1 MTKPAPRLL
10 LALPIILIVFL
21 GAMYGY
27 GLTYDP
33 NKSPSRLI
41 GKEIPA
47 VNLPSLANT
56 EIILN
61 SSDFKTPAIINIWAS
76 WCSAC
81 RAEHELLMQLAKQ
94 GVTIYGVDYQD
105 DLENARAYLKQSGN
119 PFATIMF
126 DGAMASA
133 MPFDVQ
139 SLPQTYLVDENGVIR
154 ARHIGALTPE
164 NLKIMQT
171 SFSELPTTKRYR
183 VLVVASTDPN

>member
-1 MTKPAPRLL
+1 MTKPVPRLL
-10 LALPIILIVFL
+10 LALPIILAILL
-21 GAMYGY
+21 GLMYSY

-41 GKEIPA
+41 GKKIPV

-61 SSDFKTPAIINIWAS
+61 SAEFKSPALINFWAS
-76 WCSAC
+76 WCAAC
-81 RAEHELLMQLAKQ
+81 RAEHEFLKQLAAD

-105 DLENARAYLKQSGN
+105 DLQNAQTYLKQNGN
-119 PFATIMF
+119 PFVTIMF
-126 DGAMASA
+126 DGEMASA

-164 NLKIMQT
+164 ILKNMKLA
-171 SFSELPTTKRYR
+171 F
-183 VLVVASTDPN
+183 

>member
-1 MTKPAPRLL
+1 MTKPVPRLL
-10 LALPIILIVFL
+10 LALPIILAILL
-21 GAMYGY
+21 GLMYSY

-41 GKEIPA
+41 GKKIPV

-61 SSDFKTPAIINIWAS
+61 SAEFKSPALINFWAS
-76 WCSAC
+76 WCAAC
-81 RAEHELLMQLAKQ
+81 RAEHELLKQLAEQ

-105 DLENARAYLKQSGN
+105 DLENSRTYLKQNGN

-133 MPFDVQ
+133 MPLDVQ
-139 SLPQTYLVDENGVIR
+139 SLPQTYLVDKSGMIR

-164 NLKIMQT
+164 VWQKMQQN
-171 SFSELPTTKRYR
+171 F
-183 VLVVASTDPN
+183 N